1 MKKRLLASVVVSL
14 LAGTASAQSVFQ
26 GFYGQLSTGYENNT
40 IANSSPTITGQISAT
55 GQGTGTSSNGNVPL
69 IAGLG
74 YTFSLTP
81 QYTLGLGADYSFLNQ
96 NTSNISTNWTGGAS
110 GNSGNYNYQISNR
123 ANIYVTPGYVLNKDA
138 LVYLKAGYSMENL
151 QAKVS
156 GGGSNSNTATASGYI
171 VGLGYKQMI
180 TSGIYG
186 FAEGNYM
193 SYSKPQMTSS
203 IAAGTNVNFNPGA
216 PSAYQILVGVGYKF

>member
-1 MKKRLLASVVVSL
+1 MKKQVLVSLAIGL
-14 LAGTASAQSVFQ
+14 LAGTASAQSVFE

-40 IANSSPTITGQISAT
+40 VANSSPTISGQISAV

-74 YTFSLTP
+74 YTFSLAP
-81 QYTLGLGADYSFLNQ
+81 QYTLGLGADYSFLSQ
-96 NTSNISTNWTGGAS
+96 NTSNISTNWTGGAT

-123 ANIYVTPGYVLNKDA
+123 TNIYVTPGYALNKNA
-138 LVYLKAGYSMENL
+138 LVYIKAGYSMENL
-151 QAKVS
+151 QTKVS
-156 GGGSNSNTATASGYI
+156 GGPNSNTATASGYI

-193 SYSKPQMTSS
+193 SYSKPQLTSPVS
-203 IAAGTNVNFNPGA
+203 TGASFNANPGA